1 LVAAFFP
8 CKLLTRLLLRNVLWQ
23 RIFYVKQDGTSTV
36 IRFGTF
42 EANLRSG
49 ELRKHGTKLKLGDQP
64 FSVLAILLAQPGDV
78 VTREDLQKQLW
89 PTDTF
94 VDFDRGLNKAIN
106 RLRDA
111 LGDSADAP
119 RFIETLP
126 KRGYRFIGTIETAG
140 ILNPPTTSPPYA
152 AEIQPP
158 TIKVPDKRR
167 GAARTRNAIMS
178 AGILLIASIAVWWFM
193 QVSRK
198 PAEAGPVT
206 RSSLLPPSHTTFVP
220 YSFAL
225 SPTGTYLAFIAEA
238 TDGSRSLWIRTM
250 STANSTMIAGTA
262 GASFPFWSPD
272 ERHVGFFAD
281 RKLKIVE
288 IAGGAIH
295 VLADVQRASGGT
307 WGNSRVI
314 VFAPDVNG
322 PLYQVAD
329 TGGTPSQIGPV
340 AKSDSLRGNRW
351 PVFLPDGRHFLYVSL
366 ASSLQ
371 TGDISEIRVGSLDS
385 TDDKKISSEN
395 VRTVAFAHD
404 HLFFVRNGVLYS
416 QRFDSAQLRTTGQP
430 IPVTDRDVAG
440 PSVFYPSEFSISQS
454 GVLAFQSSTDL
465 ASHLVWFDPTGKE
478 LGTFKGTQYFD
489 PAFSPDGRMLAGSC
503 DQSTS
508 GSLVICIQDLSRG
521 VTTRLTAGPHDRFP
535 VWSKDGRTIGY
546 YSNGAIYRNSADGS
560 GAPQL
565 VSNRGIPTG
574 WSSDGRILS
583 FGTHRG
589 VVSLALSS
597 LTATEPSDMGPGAE
611 GQLSPD
617 RMWIAYALD
626 GLVIRR
632 FPELGQRVQ
641 VTSYG
646 ASQPRWSR
654 DGRRLFYISTDKKLM
669 VVDFDPSKAKVS
681 AARVI
686 AQTRIIA
693 SSLTGFQYDVAPDG
707 RFLVNSLNSDAAPL
721 TLMTGWLER
730 LGQ

>member
-1 LVAAFFP
+1 MV
-8 CKLLTRLLLRNVLWQ
+8 RQ
-23 RIFYVKQDGTSTV
+23 HGTDTV
-36 IRFGTF
+36 IRFGAF
-42 EANLRSG
+42 EVNLQSG
-49 ELRKHGTKLKLGDQP
+49 ELRKHGTKLRLGDQP
-64 FSVLAILLAQPGDV
+64 FSVLAVLLAQPGDV

-126 KRGYRFIGTIETAG
+126 KRGYRFIGN
-140 ILNPPTTSPPYA
+140 LDPPTSSSPQATPILPA
-152 AEIQPP
+152 A
-158 TIKVPDKRR
+158 TGVPDKRVATR
-167 GAARTRNAIMS
+167 WRDARIAAGLVLVA
-178 AGILLIASIAVWWFM
+178 LVAVWWFM
-193 QVSRK
+193 RGTQK
-198 PAEAGPVT
+198 PVGGGPVT
-206 RSSLLPPSHTTFVP
+206 RSSLLPPPHKTFVP

-225 SPTGTYLAFIAEA
+225 SPSGSYLAFVAEA
-238 TDGSRSLWIRTM
+238 TDGSRSLWIRAM
-250 STANSTMIAGTA
+250 STASATMIAGTG

-281 RKLKIVE
+281 RKLKIVD

-295 VLADVQRASGGT
+295 VVADAQRASGGT

-329 TGGTPSQIGPV
+329 TGGTPSPIGRVPE
-340 AKSDSLRGNRW
+340 SDSLRGNRW

-366 ASSLQ
+366 TSGLQ
-371 TGDISEIRVGSLDS
+371 TGNVSEIRVGSLDS
-385 TDDKKISSEN
+385 TDDKEISSEN
-395 VRTVAFAHD
+395 VRTVAFALD

-416 QRFDSAQLRTTGQP
+416 QRFDKAQLRIAGEP
-430 IPVTDRDVAG
+430 IPVTDRDVSG
-440 PSVFYPSEFSISQS
+440 PSVFYPSEFSISQT

-465 ASHLVWFDPTGKE
+465 ASNMVWFDSAGKE
-478 LGTFKGTQYFD
+478 LGTSEGTQYFD

-508 GSLVICIQDLSRG
+508 GSLAICVQDLSRG
-521 VTTRLTAGPHDRFP
+521 VTTRLTAGPNDRFP
-535 VWSKDGRTIGY
+535 VWSRDGRAIAY
-546 YSNGAIYRNSADGS
+546 SSNGAIYRISADGS
-560 GAPQL
+560 GTPQL
-565 VSNRGIPTG
+565 ASNRGIPTG

-597 LTATEPSDMGPGAE
+597 LTETEPSDMGPGAE
-611 GQLSPD
+611 AQLSPD
-617 RMWIAYALD
+617 TMWIAYARD

-632 FPELGQRVQ
+632 FPLGQRVQ

-669 VVDFDPSKAKVS
+669 AVDFNPSKASVS
-681 AARVI
+681 AARVL

-721 TLMTGWLER
+721 TLMTGWAER
-730 LGQ
+730 LRQ